1 MGTNLMTSSM
11 TDRSSAMTETPKTT
25 RRTSAVKPQPVV
37 AKPATPE
44 PVAKPTV
51 KPTVKVESDLVFRRR
66 LSQGDHGPAIA
77 DVQKALTAAGFFD
90 GPADGRYGTLLA
102 RAVRQFQDSKGMKPT
117 GEVDAKTWEAV
128 LS

>member
-1 MGTNLMTSSM
+1 MAES
-11 TDRSSAMTETPKTT
+11 TPRP
-25 RRTSAVKPQPVV
+25 RRTATKAAPVVEETAKPAAVKPAVEKVV
-37 AKPATPE
+37 ESPK
-44 PVAKPTV
+44 
-51 KPTVKVESDLVFRRR
+51 KVTSDLVFRRR
-66 LSQGDHGPAIA
+66 LSQGDHGPAIV
-77 DVQKALTAAGFFD
+77 DVQKALTEVGFFE